1 MLLPSDCVWVPA
13 WRPAGGPHVDVVH
26 DPGWDVQH
34 SYGLSDLVG
43 FAFIG
48 SDGLVHR
55 VFNKAPTDQQL
66 EDALDALQ

>member
-1 MLLPSDCVWVPA
+1 M
-13 WRPAGGPHVDVVH
+13 
-26 DPGWDVQH
+26 QH

-48 SDGLVHR
+48 SDGKVHQ

-66 EDALDALQ
+66 KDALDALQ